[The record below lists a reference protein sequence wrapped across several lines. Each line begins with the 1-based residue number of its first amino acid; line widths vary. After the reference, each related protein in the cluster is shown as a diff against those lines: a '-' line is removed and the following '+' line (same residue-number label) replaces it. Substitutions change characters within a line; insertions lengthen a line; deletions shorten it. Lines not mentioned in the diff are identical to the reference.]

1 MFVPTRDVL
10 KALSRDGY
18 YRACGSPTPEEPVRF
33 IVELARSLGELF
45 VPEGCDPD
53 EPVIRTVPT
62 NDELAAPFDRPA
74 AIGWHGDFATYPDRP
89 ALSLVYVT
97 HGDPRGQE
105 FGKWRIASVRRLVE
119 SMRSTVDGRAALDL
133 LSTEK
138 LPFSYAEGEEYR
150 WYRIFESRAGA
161 ELGLRYYWAS
171 LRHGCRAAYGEV
183 PMRIIAATAALERA
197 ADAVA
202 DTVPTEAGSLLVV
215 NNWFALHDRTGQT
228 VSTMEQTATGRLC
241 SASPLGRLSRQVD
254 HAWLDSERGVT
265 RAKYVSGGTRPSASW
280 GRCSLSV
287 TSHVLEAWLMT
298 SSA

>member
-10 KALSRDGY
+10 EAVSREGY
-18 YRACGSPTPEEPVRF
+18 YRSGVAPTPEESVRF

-62 NDELAAPFDRPA
+62 NEDLVAPFDRPA
-74 AIGWHGDFATYPDRP
+74 AIGWHGDFATHPDRP

-97 HGDPRGQE
+97 RGDPRGHD
-105 FGKWRIASVRRLVE
+105 FGKWRLASVRRLVE

-150 WYRIFESRAGA
+150 WFRVFEPRAGT
-161 ELGLRYYWAS
+161 ELGLRYYLPS
-171 LRHGCRAAYGEV
+171 LRRGCRAIYGEM
-183 PMRIIAATAALERA
+183 PMRIVAATAALERA
-197 ADAVA
+197 ADEVA
-202 DTVPTEAGSLLVV
+202 ETVSTEAGSLLVV

-228 VSTMEQTATGRLC
+228 VATMEQNREALLC
-241 SASPLGRLSRQVD
+241 FAF
-254 HAWLDSERGVT
+254 ERCCVPHIPP
-265 RAKYVSGGTRPSASW
+265 PSA
-280 GRCSLSV
+280 
-287 TSHVLEAWLMT
+287 
-298 SSA
+298 